1 MKTTTYKVTVNETSE
16 TKSFDTIEE
25 ARQWAADCKR
35 TLGMWGGDV
44 TLKCEKTT
52 TEEVAL

>member
-1 MKTTTYKVTVNETSE
+1 VNETRE

-25 ARQWAADCKR
+25 ARQWAAECKR
-35 TLGMWGGDV
+35 TLGLWSGDV
-44 TLKCEKTT
+44 TFKCEKST